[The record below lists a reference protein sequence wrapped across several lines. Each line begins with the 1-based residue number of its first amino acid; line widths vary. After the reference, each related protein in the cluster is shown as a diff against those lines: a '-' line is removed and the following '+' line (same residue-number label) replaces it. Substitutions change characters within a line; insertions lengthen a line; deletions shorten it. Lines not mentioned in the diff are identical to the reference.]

1 MADLP
6 NADGENPKRTL
17 VFVNHVDLYTGK
29 SISKVRDML
38 LLYLF
43 RLKNRNLKHLEQQL
57 NSGFQETQNS
67 LVLLSNRSD
76 LDVLWCS
83 FSDYE

>member
-1 MADLP
+1 MADLL

-57 NSGFQETQNS
+57 WIFRHRTLWSFYQT
-67 LVLLSNRSD
+67 D
-76 LDVLWCS
+76 LT
-83 FSDYE
+83 

>member
-57 NSGFQETQNS
+57 NSGS
-67 LVLLSNRSD
+67 LDTEL
-76 LDVLWCS
+76 
-83 FSDYE
+83 FGPFIKQI

>member
-57 NSGFQETQNS
+57 NSGF
-67 LVLLSNRSD
+67 
-76 LDVLWCS
+76 
-83 FSDYE
+83 

>member
-29 SISKVRDML
+29 SIGKVRDML

-57 NSGFQETQNS
+57 NSGF
-67 LVLLSNRSD
+67 
-76 LDVLWCS
+76 
-83 FSDYE
+83 

>member
-6 NADGENPKRTL
+6 NVDGENPKRTL

-57 NSGFQETQNS
+57 NSGFLRHRTLWSFYQT
-67 LVLLSNRSD
+67 D
-76 LDVLWCS
+76 LT
-83 FSDYE
+83 

>member
-6 NADGENPKRTL
+6 NVDGENPKRTL

-43 RLKNRNLKHLEQQL
+43 RLKNRNLNHLEQQL
-57 NSGFQETQNS
+57 KSGF
-67 LVLLSNRSD
+67 
-76 LDVLWCS
+76 
-83 FSDYE
+83 

>member
-43 RLKNRNLKHLEQQL
+43 RL
-57 NSGFQETQNS
+57 
-67 LVLLSNRSD
+67 VLLSNRSD

>member
-1 MADLP
+1 MADLL

-57 NSGFQETQNS
+57 NSGF
-67 LVLLSNRSD
+67 
-76 LDVLWCS
+76 LDTEL
-83 FSDYE
+83 FGLFIKQI

>member
-29 SISKVRDML
+29 SISKVRDMR

-43 RLKNRNLKHLEQQL
+43 RLKKRN
-57 NSGFQETQNS
+57 
-67 LVLLSNRSD
+67 
-76 LDVLWCS
+76 
-83 FSDYE
+83 

>member
-1 MADLP
+1 MADLL

-57 NSGFQETQNS
+57 NSGF
-67 LVLLSNRSD
+67 
-76 LDVLWCS
+76 
-83 FSDYE
+83 

>member
-6 NADGENPKRTL
+6 NADGENPKRTI

>member
-1 MADLP
+1 MTDLP

-57 NSGFQETQNS
+57 NSGF
-67 LVLLSNRSD
+67 
-76 LDVLWCS
+76 
-83 FSDYE
+83 

>member
-1 MADLP
+1 MADLL

-38 LLYLF
+38 LLYLL

-57 NSGFQETQNS
+57 NSGF
-67 LVLLSNRSD
+67 
-76 LDVLWCS
+76 
-83 FSDYE
+83 

>member
-6 NADGENPKRTL
+6 NGDGENPKRTL

-43 RLKNRNLKHLEQQL
+43 RLKNRNLKHLE
-57 NSGFQETQNS
+57 
-67 LVLLSNRSD
+67 
-76 LDVLWCS
+76 
-83 FSDYE
+83 

>member
-6 NADGENPKRTL
+6 NVDGENSKRTL

-57 NSGFQETQNS
+57 NSGF
-67 LVLLSNRSD
+67 
-76 LDVLWCS
+76 
-83 FSDYE
+83 

>member
-17 VFVNHVDLYTGK
+17 VFVNHVELYTGK

-57 NSGFQETQNS
+57 NSGF
-67 LVLLSNRSD
+67 
-76 LDVLWCS
+76 LDTEL
-83 FSDYE
+83 FGPFIKQI

>member
-6 NADGENPKRTL
+6 NVDGENPKRTL

-43 RLKNRNLKHLEQQL
+43 RLKNRNLEHLEQQL
-57 NSGFQETQNS
+57 NSGFLRHRTL
-67 LVLLSNRSD
+67 LVFLSNRSD
-76 LDVLWCS
+76 LDVLWCR
-83 FSDYE
+83 FSAY

>member
-57 NSGFQETQNS
+57 KSGF
-67 LVLLSNRSD
+67 
-76 LDVLWCS
+76 
-83 FSDYE
+83 